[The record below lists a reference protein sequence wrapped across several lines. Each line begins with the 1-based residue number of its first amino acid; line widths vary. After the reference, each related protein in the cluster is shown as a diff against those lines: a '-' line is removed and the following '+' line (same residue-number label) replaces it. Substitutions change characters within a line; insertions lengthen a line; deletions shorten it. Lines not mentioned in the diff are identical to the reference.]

1 MECEERGA
9 PWDGRPRTPSRRP
22 ASRLRRGAKLVP
34 TPLYATGRSG
44 SNTRVPGQPG
54 DDARTNPTPLYV
66 PGCSDGMH
74 TTWPGAAFD
83 GPPVTDW
90 TYSDGFMT
98 HRGLRLSPKEMRI
111 RPLRSAV
118 KIESDVSPDGSV
130 TPGTVSPT
138 DPTDSDIH
146 ISSEMCPA

>member
-1 MECEERGA
+1 
-9 PWDGRPRTPSRRP
+9 
-22 ASRLRRGAKLVP
+22 
-34 TPLYATGRSG
+34 
-44 SNTRVPGQPG
+44 
-54 DDARTNPTPLYV
+54 
-66 PGCSDGMH
+66 
-74 TTWPGAAFD
+74 
-83 GPPVTDW
+83 
-90 TYSDGFMT
+90 
-98 HRGLRLSPKEMRI
+98 MRI